1 MPRTICSPP
10 CLAGWGW
17 LRNWGSEF
25 RRRWSSVLRHKVR
38 LGADLDASTGVVV
51 VLQLQIVEV
60 AVPRLIRQT
69 AIPISCAE
77 LPRTQVADFLAVSA
91 IPPGVQLRICG
102 GFGDLVAGNVDVCVR
117 RNTAA
122 RIMLTRCVAVR
133 GICVGHV
140 GIDSRAGGAAEIA
153 MVGAVR
159 GIGAGRRGAV
169 EA

>member
-38 LGADLDASTGVVV
+38 LGADLDASTSVVV
-51 VLQLQIVEV
+51 VLQLQIIEV

-69 AIPISCAE
+69 AIPISGAE

-91 IPPGVQLRICG
+91 IPPGIELGIGG
-102 GFGDLVAGNVDVCVR
+102 GFGDFVAGDVDVRVRRLVAAG
-117 RNTAA
+117 
-122 RIMLTRCVAVR
+122 IMLTGRRIVAV
-133 GICVGHV
+133 GGVGVRHV
-140 GIDSRAGGAAEIA
+140 GIDSRGGGAAEIA
-153 MVGAVR
+153 MVGTVR
-159 GIGAGRRGAV
+159 GI
-169 EA
+169 